1 MWYNGTIIHVNDLE
15 GVRRDQLV
23 QYTYMYMIIYILFV
37 LYCIYKISF
46 LRDFFTLIMYFEI

>member
-23 QYTYMYMIIYILFV
+23 QYTYMYIILFV